1 MTRVLVEDVEAAQGK
16 AAPAS
21 AEQSADLAALRA
33 AADEQ
38 AAALAPVE
46 PAGPDLAQ
54 EISDALGIVVGILGA
69 PLPSLREIYTD
80 QVRGAV
86 SASVAA
92 VCQKHGWLQGGVMG
106 KWGEEIACA
115 AVVLPLAYA
124 TVKGVKGDIEA
135 IKAAASDKQGEQ
147 GAAPAAPAA
156 PAPGELRAPGQKTVT
171 FGAAV
176 PGTP

>member
-1 MTRVLVEDVEAAQGK
+1 MSRVLVEDVEAAQGK

-38 AAALAPVE
+38 AAALAPIE
-46 PAGPDLAQ
+46 PAGPDLAA
-54 EISDALGIVVGILGA
+54 EIRDALGIVVGILGA

-80 QVRGAV
+80 PVREAV
-86 SASVAA
+86 GASVAA
-92 VCQKHGWLQGGVMG
+92 VCAKHGWLQGGVMG

-124 TVKGVKGDIEA
+124 TAQGVRADVAKL
-135 IKAAASDKQGEQ
+135 KAAAAEKRGEQ
-147 GAAPAAPAA
+147 GAQADAPAPE
-156 PAPGELRAPGQKTVT
+156 PAPGELRAPGQRTVT
-171 FGAAV
+171 FGAPA
-176 PGTP
+176 

>member
-1 MTRVLVEDVEAAQGK
+1 MSRVLVEDVELAQG
-16 AAPAS
+16 AAGAAS

-46 PAGPDLAQ
+46 PAGPDLGA
-54 EISDALGIVVGILGA
+54 EIRDALGLVVGILGA
-69 PLPSLREIYTD
+69 ALPSLREIYTEP
-80 QVRGAV
+80 VREAV
-86 SASVAA
+86 GASVAA

-124 TVKGVKGDIEA
+124 TVRGVKADVAA
-135 IKAAASDKQGEQ
+135 IKAAAVEKQGEPDAQ
-147 GAAPAAPAA
+147 VEQAEPVPGALREPGQRTVTIGAAA
-156 PAPGELRAPGQKTVT
+156 
-171 FGAAV
+171 
-176 PGTP
+176 